1 MMKLTVL
8 YTPPTHVEDFEA
20 HYTSVHMPLVEKMP
34 GLVRAETSVVVG
46 MPDGSPAPYYR
57 MAELYFDSGDA
68 MGEAFA
74 SDAGKQTAK
83 DAQELASRTGST
95 VTMLLNVLD

>member
-8 YTPPTHVEDFEA
+8 YTPPDEVEDFEA
-20 HYTSVHMPLVEKMP
+20 HYTSVHMPLVDEMP

-46 MPDGSPAPYYR
+46 MPDGSPAPYHR
-57 MAELYFDSGDA
+57 MAELYFDDADA
-68 MGEAFA
+68 MGAAFG

-83 DAQELASRTGST
+83 DAQQLAARTGST
-95 VTMLLNVLD
+95 VTMLIGIVD

>member
-8 YTPPTHVEDFEA
+8 YTPPDKVEDFEA
-20 HYTSVHMPLVEKMP
+20 HYTSVHMPLVDQMP

-57 MAELYFDSGDA
+57 MAELYFENGDA
-68 MGEAFA
+68 MGAAFG
-74 SDAGKQTAK
+74 SDAGKQTAR